1 MAAIC
6 AATCE
11 ADPGRDKY
19 PKSVAANDKTTIIYV
34 YSFASKLFPGL
45 CLSLP
50 LYYPSVRLS
59 VCLSVTRS
67 RARACSLFFLLA
79 TTAVRKKCARRCIQ
93 AHEASI
99 AEKLNGVIRTHCY
112 SSIIYRRL
120 ACCFAARF
128 SACKLTSRRR
138 CRPFAFPWRQ
148 RTCGLR
154 EREEWF
160 WFQKATLPPAT
171 W

>member
-19 PKSVAANDKTTIIYV
+19 PKSVAANDKTTIIYF

-50 LYYPSVRLS
+50 LYPSVRLS

-67 RARACSLFFLLA
+67 RAHARSLFFLLA
-79 TTAVRKKCARRCIQ
+79 TTAGRNNCARSSSSSSVLVIRD
-93 AHEASI
+93 ASALRTGPLGHSI
-99 AEKLNGVIRTHCY
+99 AHTHL
-112 SSIIYRRL
+112 SILL
-120 ACCFAARF
+120 AGDVQARVRIEF
-128 SACKLTSRRR
+128 
-138 CRPFAFPWRQ
+138 
-148 RTCGLR
+148 
-154 EREEWF
+154 E
-160 WFQKATLPPAT
+160 
-171 W
+171 

>member
-50 LYYPSVRLS
+50 LYRPSVYLS
-59 VCLSVTRS
+59 ASLSL
-67 RARACSLFFLLA
+67 ARAHARALSFSCLPQPLFEKI
-79 TTAVRKKCARRCIQ
+79 VR
-93 AHEASI
+93 
-99 AEKLNGVIRTHCY
+99 GDV
-112 SSIIYRRL
+112 
-120 ACCFAARF
+120 F
-128 SACKLTSRRR
+128 KLTRRR
-138 CRPFAFPWRQ
+138 SP
-148 RTCGLR
+148 
-154 EREEWF
+154 
-160 WFQKATLPPAT
+160 KN
-171 W
+171 